1 MTLFTDKQY
10 YIDQFLVDKMDLA
23 IERYNHNRDSLFICD
38 GSEGDGKSTMTFGL
52 AYYIAWKMKK
62 TFTVDNVFFDV
73 EKMMK
78 FASEKEGQIII
89 WDEACTMGMATS
101 WQNRIQQK
109 LIKVLMMT
117 RKKKHFFFF
126 NIPKFRKLNEYIVDR
141 SVGLIHVYS
150 PDMIRQGSFVYFK
163 KDQKDFLYEMQ
174 KERGKKTYKM
184 GWSFRGTF
192 SNPKDIIDEVE
203 YDKRKDQAILDIFK
217 DEKPGNDGKYKKM
230 LDEYRRNIALC
241 EGYTLKERAK
251 MVGVTEKTISKWK
264 NTLIDHPVEFKPT
277 MGTA

>member
-1 MTLFTDKQY
+1 
-10 YIDQFLVDKMDLA
+10 MDLA
-23 IERYNHNRDSLFICD
+23 IERYNYNRDSLFICD

-52 AYYIAWKMKK
+52 AYYIAWKMGK
-62 TFTVDNVFFDV
+62 TFNINNVFFDV
-73 EKMMK
+73 EEMMK
-78 FASEKEGQIII
+78 FASKNEGQIII

-163 KDQKDFLYEMQ
+163 KDQKDYLYEMQ
-174 KERGKKTYKM
+174 KERGKKTYKI
-184 GWSFRGTF
+184 GWSFRGKF
-192 SNPKDIIDEVE
+192 SNPKDLIDEVE

-217 DEKPGNDGKYKKM
+217 DEKPAKDGMYKEK
-230 LDEYRRNIALC
+230 LDSLKINIARN
-241 EGYTLKERAK
+241 GNFTMKDRA
-251 MVGVTEKTISKWK
+251 MLAGVTSKSVERWK
-264 NTLIDHPVEFKPT
+264 KGVNVGTVDLRPSA
-277 MGTA
+277 GTA